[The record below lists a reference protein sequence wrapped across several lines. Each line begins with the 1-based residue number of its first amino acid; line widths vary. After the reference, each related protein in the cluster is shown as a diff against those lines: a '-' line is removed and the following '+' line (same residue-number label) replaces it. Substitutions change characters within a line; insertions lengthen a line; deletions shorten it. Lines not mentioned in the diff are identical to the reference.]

1 MVSIP
6 KIVGVMSCSFLL
18 CLGLSNAARADNTLS
33 AVDEMKADQSDR
45 RQGGQEAGEKQITD
59 KMRVGQSQA
68 GKTIKGEVLR
78 VEGDNWFVKGE
89 DGKEV
94 RLHID
99 QTTQRSPKTG
109 DIEEIKQGSHIEAT
123 VNDQNHAVAIR
134 SSDRRDDRHD
144 HSSNTNAE
152 EPPR

>member
-1 MVSIP
+1 MVFIP

-18 CLGLSNAARADNTLS
+18 CLGLSNAARADNAVS
-33 AVDEMKADQSDR
+33 AIDEMKADQSDR
-45 RQGGQEAGEKQITD
+45 RQGGQEAGEQQITD

-99 QTTQRSPKTG
+99 QTTHRSPKTG
-109 DIEEIKQGSHIEAT
+109 DIEEIKQGSQIEAT
-123 VNDQNHAVAIR
+123 VNDQNHALAIR

-144 HSSNTNAE
+144 HSSKTNAE